1 MHTESLASECQL
13 QNKRALTKI
22 HYALD
27 AAVKADVRASYKF
40 IVGPQPK
47 ITPETF
53 GNVLIAPKPIL
64 EIKMTYLLVSF
75 KLHIDAKIFRG

>member
-13 QNKRALTKI
+13 QNKRALIKI

-47 ITPETF
+47 ITPET
-53 GNVLIAPKPIL
+53 LPKPIL